1 MSPNDKFGWLS
12 ETLEKDD
19 DNAKDVNQDA
29 FWQTMEQEDV
39 VEAPQTAEPQSLNSV
54 RTNFPRVDVVV
65 S

>member
-39 VEAPQTAEPQSLNSV
+39 VEPRRQQNLNRST
-54 RTNFPRVDVVV
+54 R
-65 S
+65 